1 MIILFLFH
9 FVVPC
14 NFEKQTNFWK
24 QTNKQQQ
31 QDDEDAFDRA
41 HDASFVSA
49 CRADF
54 LSLAKLALT
63 DNRGSFME
71 RDSRVTKDDEEQDD
85 EEDANIFGT
94 KARRKQQQQQQQQNQ
109 QQQNQQQSGSELGSI
124 GEGSVH
130 SSGSGKKKS
139 AIGLEGANGTLF
151 PPAAG
156 AGAGGSK
163 KKFPLMF
170 PPTATTPAVN
180 SKNAAVPVTPS
191 SVHLG
196 SPSSSTSSSFHMLDS
211 SFSSNFGHSHK
222 MKSGKG
228 EHVCQVLWDALRD
241 NTGLSIL
248 NGIDITNNEE
258 VEFSKHLRSYEV
270 CTHIYT
276 FNACIYIYM
285 YIFVFVIFS
294 PTDQ

>member
-1 MIILFLFH
+1 
-9 FVVPC
+9 
-14 NFEKQTNFWK
+14 
-24 QTNKQQQ
+24 
-31 QDDEDAFDRA
+31 
-41 HDASFVSA
+41 
-49 CRADF
+49 
-54 LSLAKLALT
+54 
-63 DNRGSFME
+63 ME

-94 KARRKQQQQQQQQNQ
+94 KARRKQQQQQQQNQ
-109 QQQNQQQSGSELGSI
+109 QQQNQQQSGGELGSI

-130 SSGSGKKKS
+130 SVGSGKKS
-139 AIGLEGANGTLF
+139 PVGLEGANGTLF
-151 PPAAG
+151 PPAAAG

-170 PPTATTPAVN
+170 PPTATTPVVN
-180 SKNAAVPVTPS
+180 SIQNAAVPVTPS
-191 SVHLG
+191 SAHLG
-196 SPSSSTSSSFHMLDS
+196 SPSSSTSSSSFHMLLDS
-211 SFSSNFGHSHK
+211 SFSSNFGQSHK

-270 CTHIYT
+270 RTHIY
-276 FNACIYIYM
+276 I
-285 YIFVFVIFS
+285 
-294 PTDQ
+294 